1 MYYHY
6 LKAASGWGNKCVKL
20 VRAIL
25 DEKWN
30 LARALAEEYSQVPW
44 VGRAIRAKSQ
54 HEYRKGGGHMHD
66 DPGTGG
72 SSGSAAGSE
81 GGAFADVGL

>member
-20 VRAIL
+20 AKAVL

-30 LARALAEEYSQVPW
+30 LVKALAEEYSQVPW
-44 VGRAIRAKSQ
+44 VARALRAKSQ
-54 HEYRKGGGHMHD
+54 HDYRKGSGTHD
-66 DPGTGG
+66 EPGDSTGA
-72 SSGSAAGSE
+72 AAGSE
-81 GGAFADVGL
+81 SCSFADAGL